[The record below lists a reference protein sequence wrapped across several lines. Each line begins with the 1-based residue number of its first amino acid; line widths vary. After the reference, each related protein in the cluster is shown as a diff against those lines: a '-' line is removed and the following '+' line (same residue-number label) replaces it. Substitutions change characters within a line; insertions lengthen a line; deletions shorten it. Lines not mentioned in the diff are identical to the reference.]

1 MSISAVILIGLF
13 TSIFIATPTNRIPV
27 LSPLPQIFLF
37 ESNADLLR
45 QLKDIVLFARKT
57 SEKVTI
63 DTKINSQSAQKNKV
77 LRKVTGR
84 FGKQQG
90 VAPRRLWLGRT
101 LHIYT
106 S

>member
-1 MSISAVILIGLF
+1 MTDHRKQTSCVDFSCDSYWSIYKH
-13 TSIFIATPTNRIPV
+13 FIATPTNRIP

-77 LRKVTGR
+77 LRKEGALENNKV
-84 FGKQQG
+84 
-90 VAPRRLWLGRT
+90 
-101 LHIYT
+101 
-106 S
+106 